1 MAEPIVV
8 NENNFQKEVLESTI
22 PVVVDFWATWCG
34 PCRAIAPIVHEVAN
48 EMEGKIKVVQLDV
61 DNAQEIPIEYGV
73 QSIPTLIF
81 FKDGKE
87 INRIIGI
94 TDKAK
99 IIAAFEG

>member
-8 NENNFQKEVLESTI
+8 NESNFKEEVLESII

-34 PCRAIAPIVHEVAN
+34 PCRAIAPIVHELAT
-48 EMEGKIKVVQLDV
+48 EMEGKIKVAKLDV
-61 DNAQEIPIEYGV
+61 DTAQEISIEYGV
-73 QSIPTLIF
+73 RSIPTLIF
-81 FKDGKE
+81 FKDGEE

-99 IIAAFEG
+99 IIAAFGD